1 MAGEAVGSGVEV
13 QGHGKNSLI
22 SGQVGDEALQVES
35 EAGIQDGGE
44 GEGEGDE
51 AFEDVAKDVRDG
63 NGSASM
69 RTSTYTVGSS
79 LADEVVEENGRTYH
93 VFKDGKYMLP
103 NDEIELNRLDMQHK
117 MWSITL
123 DGKLHLAPIGPNP
136 QNVLDIGTGTGIW
149 AIEFANTYP
158 SARVIGTDLSVIQ
171 PAQPEVIPSNLSF
184 EIDDAEDEWILPQ
197 KFDYIHGRTLA
208 TCFKDPPSIIGKAF
222 DALAPGGYFELQDM
236 CLQTSDDGSMNGT
249 ALLEWQ
255 THVKEAAT
263 KTGVEWTN
271 VPNYKRWMIEKGFE
285 GVTEVSFR
293 WPSNQWSRVRKER
306 LLGAWTQAQID
317 NGMLESVSTRLF
329 MMKLG
334 WEKER
339 LDEFLARVRRDTKD
353 PRIKAY
359 SPITVVY
366 GRKPLSA

>member
-1 MAGEAVGSGVEV
+1 LERELVFGLL
-13 QGHGKNSLI
+13 SLVCLLFSI
-22 SGQVGDEALQVES
+22 L
-35 EAGIQDGGE
+35 
-44 GEGEGDE
+44 
-51 AFEDVAKDVRDG
+51 
-63 NGSASM
+63 
-69 RTSTYTVGSS
+69 
-79 LADEVVEENGRTYH
+79 
-93 VFKDGKYMLP
+93 
-103 NDEIELNRLDMQHK
+103 HK
-117 MWSITL
+117 TL
-123 DGKLHLAPIGPNP
+123 
-136 QNVLDIGTGTGIW
+136 
-149 AIEFANTYP
+149 
-158 SARVIGTDLSVIQ
+158 TDLASQHLPFSSCDRNRSLRHSTSSTRTVCPRPSFSFLRQ
-171 PAQPEVIPSNLSF
+171 LNDSSIPSNLSF
-184 EIDDAEDEWILPQ
+184 EIDDAEDEWIFPQ

-208 TCFKDPPSIIGKAF
+208 TCFKDPSSIIGKAF

-271 VPNYKRWMIEKGFE
+271 VPNYQRWMIEKGFE
-285 GVTEVSFR
+285 DVTEVNFR

-339 LDEFLARVRRDTKD
+339 LDGFLARVRRDTKD

-359 SPITVVY
+359 SPM
-366 GRKPLSA
+366 

>member
-1 MAGEAVGSGVEV
+1 LTSQPELV
-13 QGHGKNSLI
+13 
-22 SGQVGDEALQVES
+22 SGQWNSVVPLFIEVTQDANLASQCLPLSPCNRNRSLPHPTRIVCHLLLSILPPAKSSSIPTNLQ
-35 EAGIQDGGE
+35 
-44 GEGEGDE
+44 
-51 AFEDVAKDVRDG
+51 
-63 NGSASM
+63 
-69 RTSTYTVGSS
+69 
-79 LADEVVEENGRTYH
+79 
-93 VFKDGKYMLP
+93 
-103 NDEIELNRLDMQHK
+103 
-117 MWSITL
+117 
-123 DGKLHLAPIGPNP
+123 
-136 QNVLDIGTGTGIW
+136 
-149 AIEFANTYP
+149 
-158 SARVIGTDLSVIQ
+158 
-171 PAQPEVIPSNLSF
+171 F
-184 EIDDAEDEWILPQ
+184 EIDDAEDEWIFPQ

-285 GVTEVSFR
+285 DVTEVHFR
-293 WPSNQWSRVRKER
+293 WPSNQWSKVRKER

-334 WEKER
+334 WSKEK
-339 LDEFLARVRRDTKD
+339 LDEFLGRVNRDTKD

-359 SPITVVY
+359 SPM
-366 GRKPLSA
+366 